1 MSTPTPS
8 HLPPLTEVLQRLE
21 QLVRAHPAARLL
33 VDMAHD
39 AVQEAAHQQ
48 EAQLA
53 AVRRLRGCRDRL
65 RRHYTRLL
73 DTLASSPTTPRLYDG
88 ITAAAAQETY
98 RQLRN
103 ECYPSVSRHL
113 REVVGRGE
121 PRSFQVML
129 VKRVMLRGQRALM
142 RTLVSKPEAD
152 AAALCERLG
161 KYTLEKLLKYLG
173 RRAKHRARNETRE
186 ILNKLINRS
195 LSLIDGLLRRTPWS
209 LDDTPMTK
217 PPGRLYWPEIGQEV
231 NTTDHER
238 ISVQEKGQPQIVRA
252 VLFPGLRSLGLVPMV
267 LDRAVVVTGKG

>member
-33 VDMAHD
+33 VDMA
-39 AVQEAAHQQ
+39 AAMPSRKRLISKNPSWRLCVVCVVV
-48 EAQLA
+48 ATAYAATTRDYWTRWLA
-53 AVRRLRGCRDRL
+53 RRRLPGCTTASRRRRLR
-65 RRHYTRLL
+65 
-73 DTLASSPTTPRLYDG
+73 
-88 ITAAAAQETY
+88 ETY

-161 KYTLEKLLKYLG
+161 KCALEKLLKYLG
-173 RRAKHRARNETRE
+173 RRAKRRAAKRNTRKKHRT
-186 ILNKLINRS
+186 S
-195 LSLIDGLLRRTPWS
+195 
-209 LDDTPMTK
+209 
-217 PPGRLYWPEIGQEV
+217 
-231 NTTDHER
+231 
-238 ISVQEKGQPQIVRA
+238 
-252 VLFPGLRSLGLVPMV
+252 
-267 LDRAVVVTGKG
+267 